1 MCGRFT
7 FAYEDWS
14 EVIEYFGL
22 HGSDFTYPQRYNV
35 APGQM
40 IPVVI
45 SGGSSRRIGV
55 LKWGLIP
62 SWSKQEKTSFKTI
75 NCRVE
80 TMLDKPS
87 FAPLVKR
94 RRCLIPATGFIEWH
108 RNTKKPMHIQLQKR
122 KLFVMAGL
130 YDIWQ
135 GPNGEKVST
144 CTIITCRPNIFM
156 SPIHDRMPVIP
167 TRYGEDLWLDRN
179 IQEPSQLMHILQPY
193 DGGDMKAYN
202 IDPAIGNVKND
213 YPSLLLDR
221 LQSQT

>member
-35 APGQM
+35 APGQ
-40 IPVVI
+40 
-45 SGGSSRRIGV
+45 
-55 LKWGLIP
+55 

-108 RNTKKPMHIQLQKR
+108 RNTKKPMHIQLQK
-122 KLFVMAGL
+122 KL
-130 YDIWQ
+130 D
-135 GPNGEKVST
+135 
-144 CTIITCRPNIFM
+144 
-156 SPIHDRMPVIP
+156 
-167 TRYGEDLWLDRN
+167 
-179 IQEPSQLMHILQPY
+179 
-193 DGGDMKAYN
+193 
-202 IDPAIGNVKND
+202 
-213 YPSLLLDR
+213 
-221 LQSQT
+221 